1 MSNLSDWSIFIVF
14 VSRDSFVGETVTEG
28 IGAFLTFIN
37 KTSTHQPSAK
47 GKGISDAN
55 VSLEALFFFKPSVT

>member
-1 MSNLSDWSIFIVF
+1 LLAK
-14 VSRDSFVGETVTEG
+14 TVTEG

-47 GKGISDAN
+47 GKGISEAN
-55 VSLEALFFFKPSVT
+55 VSLEALFFFFNRQ